1 MRAKRASASRARRST
16 KPDTRFA
23 MRVERDGATRRVVLA
38 GELDLQAAE
47 EFERQLKLIETE
59 GAATVVVDLSGLEL
73 IDSIGMRVLLQA
85 RVRARASKTE
95 LVLMPGP
102 AHVQRV
108 LEIAGIARVLP
119 FADEA
124 EPGATS
130 RRTIP

>member
-1 MRAKRASASRARRST
+1 
-16 KPDTRFA
+16 
-23 MRVERDGATRRVVLA
+23 MRVDRDGSTRRVVLT
-38 GELDLQAAE
+38 GELDLHAAE
-47 EFERQLKLIETE
+47 EFERELKRIETE

-73 IDSIGMRVLLQA
+73 IDSIGMRALLQA
-85 RVRARASKTE
+85 RARARANKIE
-95 LVLMPGP
+95 LVLTPGP
-102 AHVQRV
+102 EHVQRV